1 MKSIFQKY
9 PKRIVGLLLFV
20 LVGLAVLISQRQI
33 LRQYY
38 KQAVGEVRKF
48 QAVQMSYATGA
59 GTPVTPVKTKVS
71 PKDGM
76 QLVYIP
82 AGEFLMGSDDNDDPA
97 SQPAHKVHLDA
108 FWIDKTEVTN
118 ALYAKCVNSKNCL
131 EPLSQSSGPN
141 KYYGKAA
148 YANDPVIYVSWY
160 YAQMYCVWAG
170 RRLPTEAQWEK
181 AARGTD
187 GRIYPWGN
195 NPPDMNLLNF
205 DGNIG
210 EPVTADRYPLG
221 ASPYGVLNM
230 AGNLREWVGDWFS
243 PVYYRDLPSLNPK
256 GPPTGMLKSLRG
268 GAFDDHARDVRTF
281 ERFGHDPT
289 SAGRNR
295 GFRCAVADKP

>member
-1 MKSIFQKY
+1 MI
-9 PKRIVGLLLFV
+9 GLLLFV
-20 LVGLAVLISQRQI
+20 LIGLAVLISQRQI

-38 KQAVGEVRKF
+38 KQVVAEVRKN
-48 QAVQMSYATGA
+48 QAIQMSYAA
-59 GTPVTPVKTKVS
+59 GNGTAVAPVKTRVS
-71 PKDGM
+71 AKDGM

-82 AGEFLMGSDDNDDPA
+82 AGEFLMGSDDADDPV
-97 SQPAHKVHLDA
+97 SQPAHKVYLDA
-108 FWIDKTEVTN
+108 FWIDRTEVTN
-118 ALYAKCVNSKNCL
+118 AMYAKCVDSKNCL

-141 KYYGKAA
+141 HYYGKAA
-148 YANDPVIYVSWY
+148 YANDPVIYASWY

-170 RRLPTEAQWEK
+170 GRLPTEAQWEK
-181 AARGTD
+181 AARGPLTSSGD
-187 GRIYPWGN
+187 ARIYPWGN
-195 NPPDMNLLNF
+195 TPPDMSLLNF

-210 EPVTADRYPLG
+210 QPVPADRYALG

-230 AGNLREWVGDWFS
+230 AGNVREWVGDWFS
-243 PVYYRDLPSLNPK
+243 PVYYRDLPYSNPK

-268 GAFDDHARDVRTF
+268 GAYDDSLREVRVF